1 MPTLETNARNAVVDG
16 IDALVN
22 TGAGT
27 ATFDLET
34 SGDVEVASFALQN
47 PAFDAGGTGG
57 AGVITLQG
65 VPIQDTSAAGG
76 TVAQASIY
84 NRNGD
89 KVLEAVAATS
99 GQEVTVSST
108 TVGVGE
114 TVTLTALTITCPA
127 S

>member
-1 MPTLETNARNAVVDG
+1 MPTLETNARNAAADA

-34 SGDVEVASFALQN
+34 SSDVEVASFALSN
-47 PAFDAGGTGG
+47 PAFGNASSGT
-57 AGVITLQG
+57 ITLADT
-65 VPIQDTSAAGG
+65 PIQDTSAAGG
-76 TVAQASIY
+76 TIAQGSLY

-89 KVLEAVAATS
+89 KVLEAAAATS
-99 GQEVTVSST
+99 GQEITVSSV

-114 TVTLTALTITCPA
+114 TVTLTSLTITVPA

>member
-1 MPTLETNARNAVVDG
+1 MPVLETNARNAVADA

-34 SGDVEVASFALQN
+34 SGDAEVASFDLQN
-47 PAFDAGGTGG
+47 PAFG
-57 AGVITLQG
+57 AANTGVITLEG
-65 VPIQDTSAAGG
+65 VPLQDTNAAGG
-76 TVAQASIY
+76 TVAQGSIY

-89 KVLEAVAATS
+89 KVLEAAAATS
-99 GQEVTVSST
+99 GQEITVSST
-108 TVGVGE
+108 TVGAGE

>member
-1 MPTLETNARNAVVDG
+1 MAVLETGARNALA
-16 IDALVN
+16 DAFDDYVN

-27 ATFDLET
+27 ANMKLET
-34 SGDVEVASFALQN
+34 SADAEVAVFNFSN
-47 PAFDAGGTGG
+47 PAFGNAST
-57 AGVITLQG
+57 GVITLADT
-65 VPIQDTSAAGG
+65 PIQDTNANGG

-84 NRNGD
+84 NRNGT
-89 KVLEAVAATS
+89 KVSESVAATS

-114 TVTLTALTITCPA
+114 TVTLTALTVTVPA